1 MRGIVRA
8 AGSFALF
15 AAIIVSILAATPRTA
30 SACICGLPGEPPWE
44 LSENADD
51 VAVAFVGRPILQILQ
66 PREDGTRQAIV
77 GYRVGWVYKGDVG
90 PRIAVHTGTSN
101 CGLSHGYQSSDS
113 FRKRPM
119 RGLVA
124 FEDSDGDLWVGL
136 CNSPVTFGELAEAF
150 GTGHPPDDSIGFDV
164 PGGPIRIRTLLL
176 APVVAAAGI
185 LVAYVF
191 AARGARRRPSPYEPS
206 PNPEA

>member
-8 AGSFALF
+8 ATSFALF
-15 AAIIVSILAATPRTA
+15 AAIVASILAATPRTA
-30 SACICGLPGEPPWE
+30 RACICEAPWE
-44 LSENADD
+44 LSEYADD
-51 VAVAFVGRPILQILQ
+51 VAVAFVGRPILQMIQ
-66 PREDGTRQAIV
+66 PRGDGPREIIV

-90 PRIAVHTGTSN
+90 PRIAVHTSRSN
-101 CGLSHGYQSSDS
+101 CGISYGYRSRDS

-124 FEDSDGDLWVGL
+124 FEDSDGELWVGF
-136 CNSPVTFGELAEAF
+136 CDSPVTFGELAEAF
-150 GTGHPPDDSIGFDV
+150 GTGYPPDDSIGFDV

-176 APVVAAAGI
+176 GPAVAAAGI

-191 AARGARRRPSPYEPS
+191 AVRGARRRPSPYES
-206 PNPEA
+206 PPEPEA